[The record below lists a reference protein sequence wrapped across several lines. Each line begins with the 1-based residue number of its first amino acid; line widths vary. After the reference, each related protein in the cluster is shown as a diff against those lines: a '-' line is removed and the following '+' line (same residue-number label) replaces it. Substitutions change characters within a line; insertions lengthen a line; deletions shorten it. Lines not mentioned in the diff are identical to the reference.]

1 MDPVRDVAMREL
13 KKIQMKILNF
23 VRNRWVK
30 IIPRG
35 VFTIVNDYG
44 RLGRPISKG
53 VEYEAIIGLEI
64 HVQLKT
70 KSKIFCSCSTEFG
83 AVPNSQVCPICLG
96 LPGVLPVLNR
106 TALEYAIR
114 AALAFNCQIA
124 EKSIF
129 ARKNYFYPD
138 LPKSY
143 QISQYEEPLS
153 SKGFVNI
160 VTKEKVKDIRI
171 TRVHLEEDAG
181 KLLHEE
187 VKDSTLI
194 DLNRCGIPLI
204 EIVTEPDIKSSE
216 KAREFLTILKSILQ
230 YIGVSD
236 CNMEEGSLRCDANIS
251 VRPSKEETG
260 KLADWQTGKQLGV
273 KVEVKN
279 MNSFKAVEK
288 ALDYE
293 MKRQIKTLEEGKR
306 IIQETR
312 LWDENKEITI
322 SMRTKEEAH
331 DYRYFPEPDLV
342 LMEIDREW
350 IERIR
355 KSLPELPEV
364 RKARFV
370 RDYKIPDYD
379 ASVLTSSRELADYY
393 EECIK
398 ASYELRVT
406 SYEFNKAAAN
416 WIMSEL
422 LRELKER
429 DIGIRECRVNP
440 EHLTEMMVLIDKGT
454 ISGKMAKKVF
464 IEMFKTGEKASRI
477 VSKKGLVQISDEE
490 ALTKVIDKILKKNSK
505 VIEDYKKGKEKAL
518 EYLVGQVMKETKGRA
533 NPKLVNKLLQEKIS

>member
-1 MDPVRDVAMREL
+1 M
-13 KKIQMKILNF
+13 
-23 VRNRWVK
+23 
-30 IIPRG
+30 
-35 VFTIVNDYG
+35 
-44 RLGRPISKG
+44 
-53 VEYEAIIGLEI
+53 EYETIIGLEV

-83 AVPNSQVCPICLG
+83 AVPNSQVCPVCLG
-96 LPGVLPVLNR
+96 LPGVLPVLNKM
-106 TALEYAIR
+106 ALEYAIK

-153 SKGFVNI
+153 SRGFVDI
-160 VTKEKVKDIRI
+160 ITEGKVKRIRI

-194 DLNRCGIPLI
+194 DLNRCGVPLI
-204 EIVTEPDIKSSE
+204 EIVTEPDIRSPKE
-216 KAREFLTILKSILQ
+216 AHEFLTILKSILQ

-260 KLADWQTGKQLGV
+260 KRGNGETGKKLGV
-273 KVEVKN
+273 KVEIKN

-288 ALDYE
+288 ALEYE
-293 MKRQIKTLEEGKR
+293 MKRQIKALEEGKR
-306 IIQETR
+306 IVQETR
-312 LWDENKEITI
+312 LWDENREITI

-342 LMEIDREW
+342 PIEVDREW

-355 KSLPELPEV
+355 KSLPELPEA

-370 RDYKIPDYD
+370 RDYQIPDYD
-379 ASVLTSSRELADYY
+379 ASILTSSKELADYY

-398 ASYELRVT
+398 TSYELRVT
-406 SYEFNKAAAN
+406 SYEFNKAVAN
-416 WIMSEL
+416 WIISEL

-429 DIGIRECRVNP
+429 DIGIEECKVSP
-440 EHLTEMMVLIDKGT
+440 QALAEMIELIDKGI
-454 ISGKMAKKVF
+454 ISGKMAKDVF
-464 IEMFKTGEKASRI
+464 VEMFETGKRASQI
-477 VSKKGLVQISDEE
+477 VEEKGLAQISDEE
-490 ALTKVIDKILKKNSK
+490 TLAKIVDKILKKNPK
-505 VIEDYKKGKEKAL
+505 VVEDYKEGKEKAL
-518 EYLVGQVMKETKGRA
+518 GYLVGRIMKETKGAA
-533 NPKLVNKLLQEKIS
+533 NPKLVNKLLRERLK

>member
-1 MDPVRDVAMREL
+1 
-13 KKIQMKILNF
+13 MK
-23 VRNRWVK
+23 
-30 IIPRG
+30 
-35 VFTIVNDYG
+35 
-44 RLGRPISKG
+44 
-53 VEYEAIIGLEI
+53 YEAIIGLEI
-64 HVQLKT
+64 HAQLKT

-187 VKDSTLI
+187 VKDSTLV

-251 VRPSKEETG
+251 VRPSVR
-260 KLADWQTGKQLGV
+260 QTVSPSDRPSARPLGV
-273 KVEVKN
+273 KVEIKN

-293 MKRQIKTLEEGKR
+293 MKRQIKALEKSKR

-342 LMEIDREW
+342 LMEIDRKW
-350 IERIR
+350 VERIR

-393 EECIK
+393 EECVK

-422 LRELKER
+422 LRELKEK
-429 DIGIRECRVNP
+429 DIGIKECKVSP
-440 EHLTEMMVLIDKGT
+440 QHLTEMLALVDKWI

-464 IEMFKTGEKASRI
+464 VEMFETGERASQIVKKKA
-477 VSKKGLVQISDEE
+477 LAQISDEKTL
-490 ALTKVIDKILKKNSK
+490 AKIVDKIVKKDPK
-505 VIEDYKKGKEKAL
+505 VVKDYKEGKEKAL
-518 EYLVGQVMKETKGRA
+518 GYLVGQVMKETKGRA
-533 NPKLVNKLLQEKIS
+533 NPRLVNKLLKEKL

>member
-1 MDPVRDVAMREL
+1 
-13 KKIQMKILNF
+13 MK
-23 VRNRWVK
+23 
-30 IIPRG
+30 
-35 VFTIVNDYG
+35 
-44 RLGRPISKG
+44 
-53 VEYEAIIGLEI
+53 YEAIIGLEI

-83 AVPNSQVCPICLG
+83 AVPNSQVCPVCLG
-96 LPGVLPVLNR
+96 LPGVLPVLNK
-106 TALEYAIR
+106 TVLEYAIK

-143 QISQYEEPLS
+143 QISQYEKPLS
-153 SKGFVNI
+153 SRGYVDM
-160 VTKEKVKDIRI
+160 VTNERVKRIRI

-204 EIVTEPDIKSSE
+204 EIVTEPDIRSSKE
-216 KAREFLTILKSILQ
+216 AHEFLAILKSILQ

-251 VRPSKEETG
+251 VRPSVR
-260 KLADWQTGKQLGV
+260 QTVSPSNRQPVRPLGV

-288 ALDYE
+288 ALEYE
-293 MKRQIKTLEEGKR
+293 IHRQIRALEEGKK

-312 LWDENKEITI
+312 LWDENREITT

-342 LMEIDREW
+342 PIEIDREW

-393 EECIK
+393 EECVKLYKKPKVI
-398 ASYELRVT
+398 
-406 SYEFNKAAAN
+406 AN

-422 LRELKER
+422 LRELKGR
-429 DIGIRECRVNP
+429 DIGIRECKVSP
-440 EHLTEMMVLIDKGT
+440 EHLAEMITLIDKGS
-454 ISGKMAKKVF
+454 ISGKMAKEVF
-464 IEMFKTGEKASRI
+464 VEMFKTGKKASQI
-477 VSKKGLVQISDEE
+477 VKKKGLAQISDEE
-490 ALTKVIDKILKKNSK
+490 ALAKIVDKVLKENPK
-505 VIEDYKKGKEKAL
+505 VVEDYRKGKEKAL
-518 EYLVGQVMKETKGRA
+518 GYLVGQVMKETKGRA
-533 NPKLVNKLLQEKIS
+533 NPQIVNRLLKEKL

>member
-1 MDPVRDVAMREL
+1 M
-13 KKIQMKILNF
+13 
-23 VRNRWVK
+23 
-30 IIPRG
+30 G
-35 VFTIVNDYG
+35 
-44 RLGRPISKG
+44 
-53 VEYEAIIGLEI
+53 YEAIIGLEV

-83 AVPNSQVCPICLG
+83 ALPNSQVCPVCLG
-96 LPGVLPVLNR
+96 LPGVLPVLNK
-106 TALEYAIR
+106 TALEYAIK
-114 AALAFNCQIA
+114 AALALDCRIA
-124 EKSIF
+124 KESIF

-153 SKGFVNI
+153 SKGFVDI
-160 VTKEKVKDIRI
+160 ITDGKLKKIRI

-194 DLNRCGIPLI
+194 DFNRCGVPLI
-204 EIVTEPDIKSSE
+204 EIVTEPDIKSPRE
-216 KAREFLTILKSILQ
+216 AREFLAILKSILQ

-260 KLADWQTGKQLGV
+260 KRGNGETGKELGV
-273 KVEVKN
+273 KVEIKN

-288 ALDYE
+288 ALEYE
-293 MKRQIKTLEEGKR
+293 MRRQIKALEEGKR
-306 IIQETR
+306 IVQETR

-350 IERIR
+350 TERIR
-355 KSLPELPEV
+355 KSLPELPEA
-364 RKARFV
+364 RKARFS

-379 ASVLTSSRELADYY
+379 AGILTSSKELADYY
-393 EECIK
+393 EECIEAARRSPVADRRSPVAGRK
-398 ASYELRVT
+398 
-406 SYEFNKAAAN
+406 FNKEIAN

-422 LRELKER
+422 LRELKEGN
-429 DIGIRECRVNP
+429 IGIEECKARP
-440 EHLTEMMVLIDKGT
+440 QALAEMMTLIDKG
-454 ISGKMAKKVF
+454 ILSRKMAKEVF
-464 IEMFKTGEKASRI
+464 VEMFETGEKASWI
-477 VSKKGLVQISDEE
+477 IKKRSLVQISDEE
-490 ALTKVIDKILKKNSK
+490 ALTKIVDKILKENPR
-505 VIEDYKKGKEKAL
+505 VVEDYKKGKEKAL
-518 EYLVGQVMKETKGRA
+518 GYLVGQVMKETKGRA
-533 NPKLVNKLLQEKIS
+533 NPQIVNKLLKEEL